1 MINALKEET
10 LTIKT
15 EIEDLAEV
23 EVVDTMT
30 EDKTKI
36 VVSKTTVEVTE
47 KTVDLVVIKEEV
59 SKNEITT
66 IVEEIVI
73 STIAAEETVVSTNL
87 KMILMNPIY

>member
-1 MINALKEET
+1 MNALKEET

-36 VVSKTTVEVTE
+36 VVSKTVEVTE

-73 STIAAEETVVSTNL
+73 STIAEETVVSTNL
-87 KMILMNPIY
+87 KMIMTNPIY